1 MSLAAGAPAWLVALL
16 FILLALA
23 AVEDGWR
30 LRISNLIVLGVAAT
44 GVAAM
49 ILIGIGWNAWQPVLL
64 ALVILAV
71 GTPLFAAG
79 WLGGGDIKLLAA
91 CGLWFTFDGGWKML
105 VAVAIAGGV
114 LTLLA
119 IIIRFFRIPDSLRE
133 RVGLLRRG
141 VGVPYGI
148 AVAAGVVAVVI
159 IARS

>member
-44 GVAAM
+44 AVAAM
-49 ILIGIGWNAWQPVLL
+49 VLAGIGWGAWQPFLF

-79 WLGGGDIKLLAA
+79 WLGGGDVKLLAA
-91 CGLWFTFDGGWKML
+91 CALWFTFDGGWRML

-114 LTLLA
+114 VTLVALL
-119 IIIRFFRIPDSLRE
+119 IRLFHIPDSLRT
-133 RVGLLRRG
+133 RVAFVRRG

-148 AVAAGVVAVVI
+148 AVAIGVAAIMVQ
-159 IARS
+159 ARS

>member
-1 MSLAAGAPAWLVALL
+1 MAAEAPAWLVALL
-16 FILLALA
+16 LLFLALA

-30 LRISNLIVLGVAAT
+30 LRISNLLVLGVAAT
-44 GVAAM
+44 GLTAM
-49 ILIGIGWNAWQPVLL
+49 IVTRIGQDAWQPVLL
-64 ALVILAV
+64 ALIILAI

-79 WLGGGDIKLLAA
+79 WLGGGDVKLLAA

-105 VAVAIAGGV
+105 VAVAIAGGI
-114 LTLLA
+114 LALLA

-148 AVAAGVVAVVI
+148 AVATGVAAMVVT
-159 IARS
+159 ARA